1 MNTPTQI
8 TLSNSLVINSSTNN
22 QTNELPQLPSEV
34 LAAKNIQFSKDSIT
48 LEVLVNKQW
57 QTLRLGTSNAPQ
69 SLDKIA
75 SARIQLSADG
85 KQLSI
90 LPNAATIKLNQPAQL
105 QRLLNFI
112 STGAE
117 VESKPLSVQLAL
129 APAPKL
135 IIDKLNASIAINKEV
150 AQLLSTEQPLKLAIS
165 TNSKGAQI
173 DVINRFADT
182 VHTQPLSQTK
192 LVKMLASL
200 LPNAQ
205 LQATPKLAII
215 THPQKSG
222 SFTTQVSNTQ
232 LAELPNSP
240 VKVTVANQAD
250 KLVITTQAQSVKV
263 MLSNS
268 FTKPFN
274 ELLTAQHA
282 NLQTAPAQFNNTV
295 KASPLV
301 STHSPIKSWLQTS
314 FSDFKTRINDAVNY
328 FENKSFANENKS
340 QIAQSLTLQKQF
352 IAPSS
357 LTSRINLIEH
367 AGIQVPNSAQKPSTE
382 LVNILPKH
390 FSQLPP
396 IVQLTQ
402 LIKANVAVWQPP
414 GGKVISSHL
423 PIPNANTANTP
434 EHNPQSIEKAS
445 AQSKAE
451 VGAQS
456 GALLSTQTKAEPAT
470 KNTEQVL
477 KTQTVQVQST
487 LSNDLQKQTT
497 IKELNSLP
505 VTKVGLSHAQQSNAD
520 NKLATLPTL
529 KANSPATQQTHAV
542 SSTPASNTLFNTV
555 FSNTTTIASPSQML
569 QPIEAKILT
578 PLLKLPP
585 SHDSTHKLTEEKISL
600 SSQIADIQVKATKQ
614 TPDLNALVNQAFN
627 RMVSSSNVSPTAVQR
642 EILATLQ
649 PHSLTHDTL
658 QSSFTKGLEQL
669 AVSILAA
676 PIINQSVTPI
686 TFDSKT
692 GIDALL
698 QVLMPTFKA
707 GKASSKILEQL
718 QQSQVQALAGELTQ
732 VKNTLTQ
739 VSVSTPSQQP
749 ESNPL
754 AQFLLPM
761 KLPPEAA
768 QTEIT
773 LGQYKKPSADKL
785 EPKNVWFVRLNFDYA
800 DLGQLQITAELMDKS
815 LDCQL
820 LASSQEV
827 SAIAHPHLDNL
838 RSKLAKHGLQ
848 VAELNLKRG
857 EATHAAFYKS
867 HAIINIKV

>member
-1 MNTPTQI
+1 M
-8 TLSNSLVINSSTNN
+8 
-22 QTNELPQLPSEV
+22 
-34 LAAKNIQFSKDSIT
+34 
-48 LEVLVNKQW
+48 LVNKQW

-85 KQLSI
+85 KQLFI
-90 LPNAATIKLNQPAQL
+90 LQNTATIKLNQPAQL

-135 IIDKLNASIAINKEV
+135 IIDKLNASIAINKDV

-250 KLVITTQAQSVKV
+250 KLVITTQTQSVKV

-314 FSDFKTRINDAVNY
+314 FSDLKTRINDAVNY

-352 IAPSS
+352 IAPSPQ
-357 LTSRINLIEH
+357 TSRINLIEH

-456 GALLSTQTKAEPAT
+456 GALLSTQAKAEPAT

-477 KTQTVQVQST
+477 KTQTVQIQST

-732 VKNTLTQ
+732 VKNTLKQ
-739 VSVSTPSQQP
+739 VSVSTPNQQP

>member
-22 QTNELPQLPSEV
+22 QTNELPQLPGEV

-48 LEVLVNKQW
+48 LDVLVNKHW
-57 QTLRLGTSNAPQ
+57 QTLRLGTTHAPQ

-75 SARIQLSADG
+75 SANIQLSADG
-85 KQLSI
+85 KQLAI
-90 LPNAATIKLNQPAQL
+90 LPNVTTLTINKPAQL

-117 VESKPLSVQLAL
+117 VESKPLAVQVAL
-129 APAPKL
+129 TPAPKL
-135 IIDKLNASIAINKEV
+135 IIDKFNASIAINKDV
-150 AQLLSTEQPLKLAIS
+150 AQLLSTEQPLKLVMS
-165 TNSKGAQI
+165 TSSKGAQI
-173 DVINRFADT
+173 NVINRFADT

-192 LVKMLASL
+192 LVKMLTSL

-205 LQATPKLAII
+205 LHATPKLAIL

-222 SFTTQVSNTQ
+222 SFTTTVSNAQ
-232 LAELPNSP
+232 LAELPRSP
-240 VKVTVANQAD
+240 VKVSLTNQAD
-250 KLVITTQAQSVKV
+250 KLVIKTQAENVKV

-268 FTKPFN
+268 FSKPFN

-282 NLQTAPAQFNNTV
+282 NLSTSPTHNNSSIKV
-295 KASPLV
+295 SPLV

-314 FSDFKTRINDAVNY
+314 FSDLKTRINDAVSY
-328 FENKSFANENKS
+328 FENKSFANENK
-340 QIAQSLTLQKQF
+340 AQFSPLPTLNKQLTA
-352 IAPSS
+352 APP
-357 LTSRINLIEH
+357 LTNKINVIEH
-367 AGIQVPNSAQKPSTE
+367 AGIQVATNAQKPSDDRA
-382 LVNILPKH
+382 NILPKH
-390 FSQLPP
+390 FSQMPP

-402 LIKANVAVWQPP
+402 LIKANVAVWQSPNA
-414 GGKVISSHL
+414 KVVSSHL
-423 PIPNANTANTP
+423 QIPNAKTTNTSENKQ
-434 EHNPQSIEKAS
+434 PQIEKATQ
-445 AQSKAE
+445 QSKTA
-451 VGAQS
+451 VGTQS
-456 GALLSTQTKAEPAT
+456 VAPLSTQIKAEHAA

-477 KTQTVQVQST
+477 KSPTAQVQTT
-487 LSNDLQKQTT
+487 LNNELQKQTRV
-497 IKELNSLP
+497 KELNSLP
-505 VTKVGLSHAQQSNAD
+505 LTKVGLSHIEQANTD
-520 NKLATLPTL
+520 NKLATLPIT
-529 KANSPATQQTHAV
+529 KPNSQTAQQTHVV
-542 SSTPASNTLFNTV
+542 SLTPTNDNLLSTV
-555 FSNTTTIASPSQML
+555 FNNTATIASQSQML

-585 SHDSTHKLTEEKISL
+585 SHDSTQKISEENPPL

-649 PHSLTHDTL
+649 PHTLTHDTL

-686 TFDSKT
+686 TFESKT

-698 QVLMPTFKA
+698 QVLMPTFKT
-707 GKASSKILEQL
+707 GKTSSKILEQL
-718 QQSQVQALAGELTQ
+718 QQSQVQALAGELVQ

-739 VSVSTPSQQP
+739 VNASTPNQQP

-768 QTEIT
+768 QTEIA

-800 DLGQLQITAELMDKS
+800 ELGQLQITAELMDKS

>member
-75 SARIQLSADG
+75 SARIQLSEDG

-90 LPNAATIKLNQPAQL
+90 LPNVATIKLNQPAQL

-135 IIDKLNASIAINKEV
+135 IIDKLNASIAINKDV

-205 LQATPKLAII
+205 LQATPKLAIL

-282 NLQTAPAQFNNTV
+282 NLQTAPAQINNTAKV
-295 KASPLV
+295 SPLV

-314 FSDFKTRINDAVNY
+314 FSDLKTRINDAVNY
-328 FENKSFANENKS
+328 FENKSFANENKN
-340 QIAQSLTLQKQF
+340 QIAPSLTLQKQF
-352 IAPSS
+352 IAPS
-357 LTSRINLIEH
+357 LPTSRINLIEN
-367 AGIQVPNSAQKPSTE
+367 AGIQVANSAQKPSTE

-402 LIKANVAVWQPP
+402 LIKANVAIWQPP
-414 GGKVISSHL
+414 SAKVISSHL
-423 PIPNANTANTP
+423 PIPNANTTNTP
-434 EHNPQSIEKAS
+434 ENKQPPIEKAS
-445 AQSKAE
+445 AHSKTE
-451 VGAQS
+451 VGTQS
-456 GALLSTQTKAEPAT
+456 GALLSTQIKAEPAT

-477 KTQTVQVQST
+477 KNQTVQVQST

-505 VTKVGLSHAQQSNAD
+505 VTKAGLSHAQQSNAD
-520 NKLATLPTL
+520 NKLATLPIL
-529 KANSPATQQTHAV
+529 KATSPATQQKHAV
-542 SSTPASNTLFNTV
+542 TSIPASNPLFSAV

-627 RMVSSSNVSPTAVQR
+627 RMVSSSNVSPAAVQR

>member
-135 IIDKLNASIAINKEV
+135 IIDKLNASIAINKDV

-205 LQATPKLAII
+205 LQATPKLAIL

-282 NLQTAPAQFNNTV
+282 NLQTAPAQINNTAKV
-295 KASPLV
+295 SPLV
-301 STHSPIKSWLQTS
+301 STNSPIKSWLQTS
-314 FSDFKTRINDAVNY
+314 FSDLKTRINDAVNY
-328 FENKSFANENKS
+328 FENKSFANENKT
-340 QIAQSLTLQKQF
+340 QIAPSLTLQKQF
-352 IAPSS
+352 IAPSP
-357 LTSRINLIEH
+357 LTSRINLIEN
-367 AGIQVPNSAQKPSTE
+367 AGIQVANSAQKPSTE

-423 PIPNANTANTP
+423 HIPNANTTNTP
-434 EHNPQSIEKAS
+434 ENKQPPIEKAS
-445 AQSKAE
+445 AHSKTE
-451 VGAQS
+451 VGTQS
-456 GALLSTQTKAEPAT
+456 GALLSTQIKAEPAT

-477 KTQTVQVQST
+477 KNQTVQVQST
-487 LSNDLQKQTT
+487 LSNDLQNQTT

-505 VTKVGLSHAQQSNAD
+505 VTKVGLSHAQQANAD
-520 NKLATLPTL
+520 NKLATLPT
-529 KANSPATQQTHAV
+529 SPATQQKHAV
-542 SSTPASNTLFNTV
+542 ASIPASNPLFSAV

-585 SHDSTHKLTEEKISL
+585 SHDSTHTLTEEKISL

-649 PHSLTHDTL
+649 PHSLAHDTL

-739 VSVSTPSQQP
+739 VSVSTPNQQP